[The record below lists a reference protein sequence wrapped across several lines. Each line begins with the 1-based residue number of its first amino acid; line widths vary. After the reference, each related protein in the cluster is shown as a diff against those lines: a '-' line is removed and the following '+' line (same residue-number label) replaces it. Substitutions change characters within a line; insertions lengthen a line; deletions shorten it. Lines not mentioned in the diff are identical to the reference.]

1 MTKYMTP
8 EELSEMLQVPP
19 RTLET
24 WRYRGGGP
32 PCVRIGRHVRYD
44 PDAVRSWLAEQSDP
58 GRKAS

>member
-1 MTKYMTP
+1 MMTP
-8 EELSEMLQVPP
+8 DELSDMLQVPP

-32 PCVRIGRHVRYD
+32 PCVRIGRHVRYH
-44 PDAVRSWLAEQSDP
+44 PDAVRRWLDDQADP